1 MKISLRTILLLLVA
15 TYSLTAPAQ
24 TKTTT
29 TLLERPKLVVG
40 LVVDQMRWD
49 FLYRYSDK
57 YGSGG
62 FKRLLGEGYSCEN
75 THINYSPSFTA
86 CGHTCVYTG
95 SVPSVHGIT
104 GNSWFQYD
112 ENRTIYCTEDTMMKT
127 IGSASNAGRM
137 SPNRLLP
144 TTITDE
150 IRLATNFRAKTIG
163 IALKDRSAILP
174 AGHAANAAYF
184 YDPSSG
190 NWITSS
196 YYMNELPVWVQQFNS
211 SKWPEKFMADNWSTL
226 LSADQYL
233 QSTEDDEPWEGTFEN
248 EQEPVFTHKVGEI
261 KPSFKAL
268 AATPFGTT
276 VTLKMAEGAILNE
289 QLGGDAITDF
299 LAVSLSSPDYIGH
312 RFGPNSREAEDCY
325 LRLDKDLAD
334 FFAFLDANVGK
345 GNYLLFLT
353 ADHGAAHSAG
363 FLQEHNIPAGV
374 FDADTAIV
382 QLKVRLKERFGEGE
396 WILAYDNMQLYLNHK
411 LIEERKADEAAIKTT
426 IKNFLLQFEGI
437 SKVLDLQNLAN
448 ENLEADMRQ
457 AISNGVFA
465 GRSGDLFILHA
476 PGWFEDFTKGTTH
489 GTVYPYDTH
498 IPLVWMGWKVK
509 HGEDHSDVHMAD
521 IAPTIASFL
530 HIQEP
535 SGCTGKTIQG
545 LFK

>member
-1 MKISLRTILLLLVA
+1 MKISLRTCLVLVSLLHCV
-15 TYSLTAPAQ
+15 SLFSQ
-24 TKTTT
+24 TKQTPA
-29 TLLERPKLVVG
+29 LPDRPKLVVG
-40 LVVDQMRWD
+40 IVVDQMRWD

-57 YGSGG
+57 YGNGG
-62 FKRLLGEGYSCEN
+62 FKRLLNEGYSCEN

-104 GNSWFQYD
+104 GNSWFQYN
-112 ENRTIYCTEDTMMKT
+112 ENRTVYCTEDTMMKT
-127 IGSASNAGRM
+127 VGSASNAGRM

-150 IRLATNFRAKTIG
+150 LRLATNFRAKTIG
-163 IALKDRSAILP
+163 IALKDRSSILP

-196 YYMNELPVWVQQFNS
+196 YYMNELPVWVQQFNA

-226 LSADQYL
+226 LNADQYL
-233 QSTEDDEPWEGTFEN
+233 QSTEDDEPWEGNFEN
-248 EQEPVFTHKVGEI
+248 EQKPVFAHKVSEI

-268 AATPFGTT
+268 AATPFGST
-276 VTLKMAEGAILNE
+276 VTLKMAEGAVLNE
-289 QLGGDAITDF
+289 QMGSDAITDF

-325 LRLDKDLAD
+325 LRLDKDLSD
-334 FFAFLDANVGK
+334 FFTFLDNNVGK
-345 GNYLLFLT
+345 GNYVLFLT

-363 FLQEHNIPAGV
+363 FLQEHKIPAGV
-374 FDADTAIV
+374 FDADTAV
-382 QLKVRLKERFGEGE
+382 KQLNAKLQQRFGAGE
-396 WILAYDNMQLYLNHK
+396 WIVAYDNMQLYFDHK
-411 LIEERKADEAAIKTT
+411 LMEEKNVNADVFKT
-426 IKNFLLQFEGI
+426 IVKDFLLQFQGI
-437 SKVLDLQNLAN
+437 SKVLDLHNLAN
-448 ENLEADMRQ
+448 ENVDANMRQ
-457 AISNGVFA
+457 AISNGVFM
-465 GRSGDLFILHA
+465 GRSGDMFILHQ

-509 HGEDHSDVHMAD
+509 HGEDHSEIHMTD
-521 IAPTIASFL
+521 IAPTIAGML

-535 SGCTGKTIQG
+535 SGNIGRPIQG